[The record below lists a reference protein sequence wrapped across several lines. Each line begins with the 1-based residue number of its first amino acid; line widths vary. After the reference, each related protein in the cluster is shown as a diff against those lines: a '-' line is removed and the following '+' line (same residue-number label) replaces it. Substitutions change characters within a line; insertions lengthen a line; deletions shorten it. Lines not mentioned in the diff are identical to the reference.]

1 MKTVGKIKDLK
12 TELMT
17 WQGQTIGFIPTM
29 GCLHMGHISLVKKAK
44 EQCDRVVVSVFVNPT
59 QFNESHDFESYP
71 KNLQDDEEKL
81 KPYGVDLIFAPSQ
94 SEMYGSTHNQSTVV
108 PGALANGLCG
118 NDRPGHFT
126 GVATVVLK
134 LLNIITPSK
143 IYMGKKDYQQY
154 LIIKQMVIDLNMD
167 VEVIGV
173 ETLRELD
180 GLAMSSRN
188 VHLNGEQRKKANM
201 IREQLLILSQKI
213 NKTKTEAI
221 RAQLIKSWQAL
232 EEAGFEVDYLSIC
245 NPMTLE
251 EIEGQINKPV
261 VVLCAARIGST
272 RLIDNLECL

>member
-1 MKTVGKIKDLK
+1 M
-12 TELMT
+12 
-17 WQGQTIGFIPTM
+17 
-29 GCLHMGHISLVKKAK
+29 
-44 EQCDRVVVSVFVNPT
+44 
-59 QFNESHDFESYP
+59 
-71 KNLQDDEEKL
+71 
-81 KPYGVDLIFAPSQ
+81 
-94 SEMYGSTHNQSTVV
+94 
-108 PGALANGLCG
+108 
-118 NDRPGHFT
+118 
-126 GVATVVLK
+126 
-134 LLNIITPSK
+134 
-143 IYMGKKDYQQY
+143 
-154 LIIKQMVIDLNMD
+154 
-167 VEVIGV
+167 IGV